1 MFNRLSLLFI
11 AATCSFAACKAGK
24 QSGAA
29 PAGTTAAASPGASN
43 SGSSAVANPMQQN
56 NSSVLTQEQA
66 KSAPATFRL
75 MVTFI
80 SIGAGTDPDGKNRLD
95 AYILDYKTRTGKSPA
110 YVMIPWGRE
119 GEVDCCFSLNEL
131 SAPEQEQFIAGL
143 RNTMTGRE
151 LIQIS
156 ENARNRFRP

>member
-1 MFNRLSLLFI
+1 MFKILSVLLV
-11 AATCSFAACKAGK
+11 AATCCFVACKAGK

-29 PAGTTAAASPGASN
+29 PSAAVSPAPSK
-43 SGSSAVANPMQQN
+43 SGSSAAADPMPQN
-56 NSSVLTQEQA
+56 NPSILTQEQA
-66 KSAPATFRL
+66 KAAPATFRL

-80 SIGAGTDPDGKNRLD
+80 SIGAGTDPDARNSLD

-110 YVMIPWGRE
+110 YSMIPWGRE
-119 GEVDCCFSLNEL
+119 GEVDCCFGLGEL
-131 SAPEQEQFIAGL
+131 STTEQEQFIRGL
-143 RNTMTGRE
+143 RNAMTGRE